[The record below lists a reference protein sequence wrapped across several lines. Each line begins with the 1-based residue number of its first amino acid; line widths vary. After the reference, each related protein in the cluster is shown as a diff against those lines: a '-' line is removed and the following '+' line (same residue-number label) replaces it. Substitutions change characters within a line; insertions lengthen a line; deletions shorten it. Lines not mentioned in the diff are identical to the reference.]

1 MVNVQQA
8 PRRGHHDTP
17 YVRLAAVALIER
29 AGAWLLV
36 RLPDELVPVYTGG
49 EAPPGGV
56 WAPPGGR
63 LEAGETLEDAL
74 VREMREE
81 LALDVVTA
89 GPCHA
94 HLTVHKGE
102 RLLAV
107 TMACRVEGTADPSP
121 VLDPAEAVDWRWVS
135 TDEWLA
141 CSVRGGTPWRQNDIV
156 KATALALRLWELVDK
171 GGVR

>member
-1 MVNVQQA
+1 MNVQHVLNS
-8 PRRGHHDTP
+8 GSP

-29 AGAWLLV
+29 GCRWLLV
-36 RLPDELVPVYTGG
+36 RVPDELVSAYTGG

-63 LEAGETLEDAL
+63 LEGDETLEDAL

-81 LALDVVTA
+81 LALEVETA

-94 HLTVHKGE
+94 YLTIHKGE

-107 TMACRVEGTADPSP
+107 TMACRVPGTAEISP
-121 VLDPAEAVDWRWVS
+121 ILDPAEAVDWRWMS
-135 TDEWLA
+135 TEEWLA
-141 CSVRGGTPWRQNDIV
+141 CSAQGGTPWRRNDIV
-156 KATALALRLWELVDK
+156 RSTTLALRLWKLVDE
-171 GGVR
+171 GGVT